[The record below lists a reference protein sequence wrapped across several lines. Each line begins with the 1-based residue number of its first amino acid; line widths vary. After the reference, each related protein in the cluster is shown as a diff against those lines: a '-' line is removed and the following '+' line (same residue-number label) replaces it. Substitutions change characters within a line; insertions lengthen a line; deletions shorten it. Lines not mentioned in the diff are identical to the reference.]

1 MKNSYNESRVIIR
14 NNIIVIKAIFEI
26 WSELIVVP
34 TVKYSSIFKYSNNNN
49 YRFNVKHIV
58 NFSASFMI

>member
-14 NNIIVIKAIFEI
+14 NNIIIIKAIFEI

-34 TVKYSSIFKYSNNNN
+34 TVKFLAYLIFK
-49 YRFNVKHIV
+49 
-58 NFSASFMI
+58 